1 MSQSIMSVSVACTAL
16 LLYRNAIVLAW
27 AFHVTYPPSLV
38 NGGLFYGV
46 IRKIVFTAAECEKSR
61 IKKIVVYFHKR
72 L

>member
-1 MSQSIMSVSVACTAL
+1 MSRSIVSVSVACTAL
-16 LLYRNAIVLAW
+16 LLAATAIVLAW

-61 IKKIVVYFHKR
+61 VLKISG
-72 L
+72 LLL